1 MPLDPKTHRN
11 LGYSFIQFHSVNDLI
26 TAYKRLQG
34 GTWPNSESK
43 KTIRF
48 CYAKIQARV
57 GVCDHEQS
65 ESAK

>member
-34 GTWPNSESK
+34 ENWPNSESK

-48 CYAKIQARV
+48 CYAKIQVRV
-57 GVCDHEQS
+57 
-65 ESAK
+65 